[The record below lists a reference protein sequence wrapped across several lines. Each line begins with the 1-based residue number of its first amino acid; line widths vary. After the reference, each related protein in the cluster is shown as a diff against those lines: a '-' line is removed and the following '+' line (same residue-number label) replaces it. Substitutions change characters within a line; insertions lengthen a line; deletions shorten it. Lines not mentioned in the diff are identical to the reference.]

1 MGALPIGSVPPSSL
15 RTRTAAA
22 TLARSVCASA
32 LRRAAALSLVACSV
46 FVYAGAR
53 SAGAAVRAAF
63 ARSFSAWRSS
73 ASRTLLYAAFSGFLL
88 LLMALKCRRRR
99 LGQGVSSAL
108 AGAQEKNSLGPALP
122 FFGFDDTHGRSA

>member
-1 MGALPIGSVPPSSL
+1 VGALPIGSVPPSSL

-108 AGAQEKNSLGPALP
+108 AGAQENNSSGPALP

>member
-88 LLMALKCRRRR
+88 LLMALKKW
-99 LGQGVSSAL
+99 GVSGTA
-108 AGAQEKNSLGPALP
+108 
-122 FFGFDDTHGRSA
+122 T